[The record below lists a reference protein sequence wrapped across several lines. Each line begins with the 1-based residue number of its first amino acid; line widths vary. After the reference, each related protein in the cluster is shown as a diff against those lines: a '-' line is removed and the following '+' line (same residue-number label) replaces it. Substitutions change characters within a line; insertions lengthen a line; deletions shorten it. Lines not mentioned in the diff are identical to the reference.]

1 MKTNNA
7 PMSNTDERK
16 DAPTL
21 DPKQLQSDDVVAASE
36 IQDCDLEKLETEL
49 KDFFSSLPG
58 KDDSMQSM
66 IRRSLLE
73 DSEDKALVV
82 KHGQATKTVK
92 SLLGPT
98 AFTVKE
104 GADISE
110 IHINSETILQVP
122 SCNKGDGVYV
132 IGQTLRGQF
141 VAKIVSSESFFK
153 MFNLITNI
161 SDKLKMM
168 KKFLQLSAGQQN
180 NIKQQLSGKKY
191 GLASSDTA
199 VRFKEL
205 DELKLK
211 FEICRETYS
220 HQQQRDI
227 ENFFDECRGIGKHG
241 KTLLKLKYI
250 LNITPTTSVGHIPS
264 RKTLFTTLNKRLYK
278 LDKVKTEI
286 VEAIIASKFSRDHSL
301 RLLLV
306 GNPGTGK
313 TTIIRAIA
321 EAYSLP
327 YDIIHL
333 NGACSAL
340 EIKGTDSSYDGSDV
354 GKLVKSFYQL
364 GTTEAVI
371 GLDEIDKMASGG
383 KDGNPSDALL
393 DTLSDEHVCYDAF
406 LETSIDTHNT
416 IYIATANS
424 TRNIPEFLIN
434 RFKVIVV
441 DDYEDEEKVVIAR
454 EYVIPQ
460 LLEDYSISS
469 NDIEF
474 PDAVILYMIKQFCS
488 DSGVRML
495 KESIHS
501 IIRRIINQWEET
513 GYWSKVIVDANLV
526 KERLEPSVD
535 VNNAQLR
542 YHRNRAL
549 FSECVRTEIKKSFAL
564 LQDSNLDPHK
574 RETTSRKVEYLTSI
588 IPENGGF
595 ESFDKYTFF
604 DCISNTHFGLLSVKD
619 RIARSFYAKALKKR
633 SFSSERILL
642 AGGPGIG
649 KSSICKSI
657 AKGLGIPYIKIS
669 LNGVSDTHMLKG
681 FESTYIG
688 SDAGVI
694 VHELAK
700 AGTTKV
706 LIQLDEVDKLGIQ
719 NGVNAS
725 NALIDLLDN
734 SSEFT
739 DVFLGVPLDLSNVL
753 FIATAN
759 DVSHMEPWLLDRF
772 SIIQL
777 DGYTYA
783 DKEQILDKYLLP
795 KLELEYAEAGIAIS
809 VSSEAKRSLLKDY
822 CPSFGVRDIEKAVEQ
837 IVNGLLYE
845 GKAGQRICIEADD
858 VTESL
863 GPKPIPR
870 GNLLKKNI
878 PGFAKALA
886 VSGNNSGMSFSIE
899 SAIIPCDNSTC
910 ITGLPKES
918 AIDSVKLAK
927 TFIRTH
933 YLENNEDFGVHLH
946 FGEGAVVK
954 DGPSAGVAILISMLS
969 AVFDMPVEGNVAYTG
984 EIDLFGNVFAI
995 GGTLAKIQAA
1005 EQSGCSKVFIPR
1017 SNYEQLRNSD
1027 IDQFSLEVVPVDHVN
1042 EVIDVVLPN
1051 IHFKSSN
1058 LSH

>member
-1 MKTNNA
+1 MKTNNV

-36 IQDCDLEKLETEL
+36 IQDCNLEKLETEL
-49 KDFFSSLPG
+49 KDFFSSLPS

-66 IRRSLLE
+66 IRRSRLE

-82 KHGQATKTVK
+82 RHGQATKTVK
-92 SLLGPT
+92 SLLGST
-98 AFTVKE
+98 VFTVKE

-110 IHINSETILQVP
+110 IHINSETIFQVP

-132 IGQTLRGQF
+132 IGRTLRGQF

-153 MFNLITNI
+153 LFDLITNI

-227 ENFFDECRGIGKHG
+227 ENFFDECREIGKHG

-383 KDGNPSDALL
+383 RDGNPSDALL

-424 TRNIPEFLIN
+424 TRNIPEFLS
-434 RFKVIVV
+434 FW
-441 DDYEDEEKVVIAR
+441 
-454 EYVIPQ
+454 
-460 LLEDYSISS
+460 
-469 NDIEF
+469 
-474 PDAVILYMIKQFCS
+474 
-488 DSGVRML
+488 
-495 KESIHS
+495 
-501 IIRRIINQWEET
+501 RIT
-513 GYWSKVIVDANLV
+513 AFL
-526 KERLEPSVD
+526 PM
-535 VNNAQLR
+535 
-542 YHRNRAL
+542 
-549 FSECVRTEIKKSFAL
+549 
-564 LQDSNLDPHK
+564 
-574 RETTSRKVEYLTSI
+574 
-588 IPENGGF
+588 
-595 ESFDKYTFF
+595 
-604 DCISNTHFGLLSVKD
+604 
-619 RIARSFYAKALKKR
+619 
-633 SFSSERILL
+633 
-642 AGGPGIG
+642 
-649 KSSICKSI
+649 KSSSRT
-657 AKGLGIPYIKIS
+657 P
-669 LNGVSDTHMLKG
+669 
-681 FESTYIG
+681 
-688 SDAGVI
+688 
-694 VHELAK
+694 
-700 AGTTKV
+700 
-706 LIQLDEVDKLGIQ
+706 
-719 NGVNAS
+719 
-725 NALIDLLDN
+725 
-734 SSEFT
+734 
-739 DVFLGVPLDLSNVL
+739 
-753 FIATAN
+753 
-759 DVSHMEPWLLDRF
+759 
-772 SIIQL
+772 
-777 DGYTYA
+777 
-783 DKEQILDKYLLP
+783 
-795 KLELEYAEAGIAIS
+795 
-809 VSSEAKRSLLKDY
+809 
-822 CPSFGVRDIEKAVEQ
+822 
-837 IVNGLLYE
+837 
-845 GKAGQRICIEADD
+845 
-858 VTESL
+858 
-863 GPKPIPR
+863 
-870 GNLLKKNI
+870 
-878 PGFAKALA
+878 
-886 VSGNNSGMSFSIE
+886 SFSI
-899 SAIIPCDNSTC
+899 
-910 ITGLPKES
+910 
-918 AIDSVKLAK
+918 
-927 TFIRTH
+927 
-933 YLENNEDFGVHLH
+933 
-946 FGEGAVVK
+946 
-954 DGPSAGVAILISMLS
+954 
-969 AVFDMPVEGNVAYTG
+969 
-984 EIDLFGNVFAI
+984 
-995 GGTLAKIQAA
+995 
-1005 EQSGCSKVFIPR
+1005 
-1017 SNYEQLRNSD
+1017 
-1027 IDQFSLEVVPVDHVN
+1027 
-1042 EVIDVVLPN
+1042 
-1051 IHFKSSN
+1051 
-1058 LSH
+1058 

>member
-92 SLLGPT
+92 SLLGST

-340 EIKGTDSSYDGSDV
+340 EIKGTVLMLESWPSRFTSS
-354 GKLVKSFYQL
+354 
-364 GTTEAVI
+364 
-371 GLDEIDKMASGG
+371 
-383 KDGNPSDALL
+383 ALL
-393 DTLSDEHVCYDAF
+393 
-406 LETSIDTHNT
+406 
-416 IYIATANS
+416 
-424 TRNIPEFLIN
+424 
-434 RFKVIVV
+434 
-441 DDYEDEEKVVIAR
+441 
-454 EYVIPQ
+454 
-460 LLEDYSISS
+460 
-469 NDIEF
+469 
-474 PDAVILYMIKQFCS
+474 KQ
-488 DSGVRML
+488 
-495 KESIHS
+495 
-501 IIRRIINQWEET
+501 
-513 GYWSKVIVDANLV
+513 
-526 KERLEPSVD
+526 
-535 VNNAQLR
+535 
-542 YHRNRAL
+542 
-549 FSECVRTEIKKSFAL
+549 
-564 LQDSNLDPHK
+564 
-574 RETTSRKVEYLTSI
+574 
-588 IPENGGF
+588 
-595 ESFDKYTFF
+595 
-604 DCISNTHFGLLSVKD
+604 
-619 RIARSFYAKALKKR
+619 
-633 SFSSERILL
+633 
-642 AGGPGIG
+642 
-649 KSSICKSI
+649 
-657 AKGLGIPYIKIS
+657 
-669 LNGVSDTHMLKG
+669 
-681 FESTYIG
+681 
-688 SDAGVI
+688 
-694 VHELAK
+694 
-700 AGTTKV
+700 
-706 LIQLDEVDKLGIQ
+706 
-719 NGVNAS
+719 
-725 NALIDLLDN
+725 
-734 SSEFT
+734 
-739 DVFLGVPLDLSNVL
+739 
-753 FIATAN
+753 
-759 DVSHMEPWLLDRF
+759 
-772 SIIQL
+772 
-777 DGYTYA
+777 
-783 DKEQILDKYLLP
+783 
-795 KLELEYAEAGIAIS
+795 
-809 VSSEAKRSLLKDY
+809 
-822 CPSFGVRDIEKAVEQ
+822 
-837 IVNGLLYE
+837 
-845 GKAGQRICIEADD
+845 
-858 VTESL
+858 
-863 GPKPIPR
+863 
-870 GNLLKKNI
+870 
-878 PGFAKALA
+878 
-886 VSGNNSGMSFSIE
+886 
-899 SAIIPCDNSTC
+899 
-910 ITGLPKES
+910 
-918 AIDSVKLAK
+918 
-927 TFIRTH
+927 
-933 YLENNEDFGVHLH
+933 
-946 FGEGAVVK
+946 
-954 DGPSAGVAILISMLS
+954 
-969 AVFDMPVEGNVAYTG
+969 
-984 EIDLFGNVFAI
+984 
-995 GGTLAKIQAA
+995 
-1005 EQSGCSKVFIPR
+1005 
-1017 SNYEQLRNSD
+1017 
-1027 IDQFSLEVVPVDHVN
+1027 
-1042 EVIDVVLPN
+1042 
-1051 IHFKSSN
+1051 
-1058 LSH
+1058 